1 MAFLTETHAV
11 DPKNINT
18 TLPTPSVCLL
28 EGILEER
35 LSQEFQE
42 VVLRRPLPIGLI
54 QRYAELAVKQATV
67 KQHPDAHWFAEIPG
81 FLGVWAKEASARESL
96 EVLEDVLFDW
106 LLLKIQDGDRDLP
119 IIETI
124 DLNVL

>member
-1 MAFLTETHAV
+1 MAIMTETRAV
-11 DPKNINT
+11 DPKNVSA
-18 TLPTPSVCLL
+18 TLPSASVALF

-42 VVLRRPLPIGLI
+42 VVLRKPLPIGLI
-54 QRYAELAVKQATV
+54 QKYAKLAVKQATI
-67 KQHPDAHWFAEIPG
+67 KQHPDGHWFAEIPG
-81 FLGVWAKEASARESL
+81 FPGVWAKEPSAKESL

-106 LLLKIQDGDRDLP
+106 LLLKIQDGDRDLR

>member
-1 MAFLTETHAV
+1 MAILTETRAV
-11 DPKNINT
+11 DPKNVST
-18 TLPTPSVCLL
+18 TLPAASVALL
-28 EGILEER
+28 EGVSEER

-42 VVLRRPLPIGLI
+42 VVSRKPLPIGLI
-54 QRYAELAVKQATV
+54 QKYAKLAVKLATI
-67 KQHPDAHWFAEIPG
+67 KQHPDGHWFAEIPK
-81 FLGVWAKEASARESL
+81 FQGVWAKEASAKESL

>member
-1 MAFLTETHAV
+1 MAILTETRIV

-18 TLPTPSVCLL
+18 TLPAAYVALV
-28 EGILEER
+28 EGIVEER

-42 VVLRRPLPIGLI
+42 VVFRKPLPIGLI
-54 QRYAELAVKQATV
+54 EKYAKLAVKRAKI
-67 KQHPDAHWFAEIPG
+67 KQHPDGHWFAEIPE
-81 FLGVWAKEASARESL
+81 FQGVWAKEASAKESL

-106 LLLKIQDGDRDLP
+106 LLLKIRDEDRDLP
-119 IIETI
+119 TIETI

>member
-1 MAFLTETHAV
+1 MAILTETRAV
-11 DPKNINT
+11 DPKNVSA
-18 TLPTPSVCLL
+18 TLPSASVALF

-42 VVLRRPLPIGLI
+42 VIFRKPLPIGLI
-54 QRYAELAVKQATV
+54 QKYAKLALKHATI
-67 KQHPDAHWFAEIPG
+67 KQHPDGHWFAEIPG
-81 FLGVWAKEASARESL
+81 FQGVWAKEASAKESL

-119 IIETI
+119 IVETI

>member
-1 MAFLTETHAV
+1 MVILTQTHAV
-11 DPKNINT
+11 DPKNVSA
-18 TLPTPSVCLL
+18 TLPAASVALL

-42 VVLRRPLPIGLI
+42 VIVRKPLPIGLI
-54 QRYAELAVKQATV
+54 QRYATLAVKRATI
-67 KQHPDAHWFAEIPG
+67 KQHPDGHWFAEIPG
-81 FLGVWAKEASARESL
+81 FPGVWAKEASAKESL
-96 EVLEDVLFDW
+96 EILEDVLFDW